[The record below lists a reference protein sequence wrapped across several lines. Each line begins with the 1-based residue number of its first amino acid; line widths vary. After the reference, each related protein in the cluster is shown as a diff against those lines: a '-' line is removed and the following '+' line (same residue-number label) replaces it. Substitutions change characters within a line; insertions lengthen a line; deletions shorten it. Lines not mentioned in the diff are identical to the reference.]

1 MNVVNLSD
9 KRSDKE
15 WERILPILTEVEAAF
30 ALCESTPE
38 AQAQAAAENDR
49 IETQLSAIDCCT
61 RAKLILLRALDNP
74 EKGPLSQN
82 ELRLRKLLK
91 SDRAMLAAQ
100 AKSAGNGSATCP

>member
-15 WERILPILTEVEAAF
+15 WERILPILAEVEAAF
-30 ALCESTPE
+30 ALRESTPE
-38 AQAQAAAENDR
+38 AQAQAAENDQ

-74 EKGPLSQN
+74 EKGQLSQN

-91 SDRAMLAAQ
+91 SDRAVPAAQ
-100 AKSAGNGSATCP
+100 AKPIRPA